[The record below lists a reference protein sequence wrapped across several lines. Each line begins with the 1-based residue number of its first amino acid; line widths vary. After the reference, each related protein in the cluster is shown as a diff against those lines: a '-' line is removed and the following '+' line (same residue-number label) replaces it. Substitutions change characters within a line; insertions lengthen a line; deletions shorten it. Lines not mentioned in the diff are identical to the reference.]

1 MIYLDNAATTYK
13 KPESV
18 INAIVDT
25 MKNHGA
31 NPGRSGHKI
40 AMSAGRILYNARE
53 SISELIGAGST
64 MEIVLTKNATESLNL
79 GIKGLLRENDHVIS
93 TSMEHNS
100 VVRPIMALEKRGVE
114 HTFVDCDIEGN
125 LNIENLE
132 KAIRK
137 DTKMIVMTHGSN
149 VSGTIMDIERV
160 SKIANE
166 KNIIFMVD
174 ASQTLGV
181 LDVDVKKMNI
191 DILAAPGHKCLFG
204 PQGTGFLYVS
214 NKLELE
220 PLMEG
225 GTGSMSEE
233 IYQPNLV
240 PDKYESGTP
249 NTPGFA
255 GLAAGIEFIKK
266 EGLKAIREK
275 EEFLVTR
282 MIEGLMNIDNL
293 KIHGSTDS
301 KKRLG
306 VVSFN
311 IGEEDSGEIS
321 YILDDAFNICT
332 RSGLHCAPM
341 AHKSLGTF
349 HQGTVRASLS
359 YFTEKHEVDEF
370 IEAVNRIRKE
380 L

>member
-100 VVRPIMALEKRGVE
+100 VVRPIMALEKRGIE

-125 LNIENLE
+125 LNLENLK

-149 VSGTIMDIERV
+149 VSGTIMDIERI

-240 PDKYESGTP
+240 PDK
-249 NTPGFA
+249 
-255 GLAAGIEFIKK
+255 
-266 EGLKAIREK
+266 
-275 EEFLVTR
+275 
-282 MIEGLMNIDNL
+282 
-293 KIHGSTDS
+293 
-301 KKRLG
+301 
-306 VVSFN
+306 
-311 IGEEDSGEIS
+311 
-321 YILDDAFNICT
+321 
-332 RSGLHCAPM
+332 
-341 AHKSLGTF
+341 
-349 HQGTVRASLS
+349 
-359 YFTEKHEVDEF
+359 
-370 IEAVNRIRKE
+370 
-380 L
+380 